1 MTNLKDIY
9 DEGYNHSKCHTA
21 LLISIG
27 VNLLRKIDMR
37 QEMRHT
43 TYTMHN
49 LLKTCRLYMLLLLV
63 SANVQLTYSQT
74 QAPQAST
81 NSLSGLSAPEVVD
94 SNFVIASIIV
104 ADPGDVLYST
114 VGHVG
119 IHMQCPEHNLD
130 YVFSYESEDV
140 RGKVFQFLAGNLK
153 MGMAAVPYQDY
164 LDGYRKEGRGVK
176 EYTLYLPIE
185 VKRNL
190 WRVLDNHMMEGMYLP
205 YDYIKRGCAHSTLMM
220 LMEGMD
226 TLKIEFAPWS
236 KKYNLTRRELT
247 EIQMKEV
254 PWTWCFMNLIGNGE
268 IDYNCSKINKVIMP
282 ADLIEVLLNATVHGK
297 PLLSNQPRTI
307 LPCNHKLNAG
317 WFKPWVLSILLLLLT
332 IVCVFIKCPIM
343 DYVLLAIQ
351 TVLGMVT
358 IYLIF
363 FSKLVCTEWSWL
375 IIPFNPL
382 PLIFW
387 KWRQKWCIPYAIII
401 SIWALVMWLWPHT
414 LTDATYIVLSIALAV
429 SYINIFRT
437 AKTNRI

>member
-1 MTNLKDIY
+1 VNIHYAHAQSSSYEVNTESPK
-9 DEGYNHSKCHTA
+9 E
-21 LLISIG
+21 IS
-27 VNLLRKIDMR
+27 
-37 QEMRHT
+37 T
-43 TYTMHN
+43 
-49 LLKTCRLYMLLLLV
+49 
-63 SANVQLTYSQT
+63 
-74 QAPQAST
+74 
-81 NSLSGLSAPEVVD
+81 PEVVD

-164 LDGYRKEGRGVK
+164 LDGYRNEGRGVK

-205 YDYIKRGCAHSTLMM
+205 YDYISRGCAYSTLQ
-220 LMEGMD
+220 LLIEGLD
-226 TLKIEFAPWS
+226 TLKFEFGPWPS
-236 KKYNLTRRELT
+236 TFNLTRRELFLIRT
-247 EIQMKEV
+247 MDY
-254 PWTWCFMNLIGNGE
+254 PWTRVFLNLIGNGQL
-268 IDYNCSKINKVIMP
+268 DYPCSNIEKVIIP
-282 ADLIEVLLNATVHGK
+282 SELIEVLQNATVKGNPILSKK
-297 PLLSNQPRTI
+297 PSTLLPSNHVTKVPLITPVLLSVLILLITIICSIKKWSVMDYFLLVLQTI
-307 LPCNHKLNAG
+307 LGLMTVYL
-317 WFKPWVLSILLLLLT
+317 VL
-332 IVCVFIKCPIM
+332 
-343 DYVLLAIQ
+343 
-351 TVLGMVT
+351 
-358 IYLIF
+358 
-363 FSKLVCTEWSWL
+363 FSDLVCTEWSWL

-387 KWRQKWCIPYAIII
+387 KWRQKWCLPYAIII